1 LFVTFVL
8 FKDFFVLLPQS
19 RGWAVGTV
27 FKVSDNIW
35 FTARHVLDNCGKIFV
50 YLGYGS
56 DNQSLKLIEKV
67 CVHITSNLAAFTFN
81 NLTPSF

>member
-1 LFVTFVL
+1 M
-8 FKDFFVLLPQS
+8 
-19 RGWAVGTV
+19 V

-35 FTARHVLDNCGKIFV
+35 FTVRHVLDNCGKIFV
-50 YLGYGS
+50 YLVYGS
-56 DNQSLKLIEKV
+56 DQQSLKLIEKV